1 MEKSLYRNKK
11 RHHVGDFVLLF
22 LTAVLFI
29 AVYTYILQR
38 NYSQNTLDAAVE
50 RDIAC
55 SDAIHKVVSNRFTQE
70 DFLEINTRED
80 MDSSRYKQLQ
90 ESLNELRTL
99 NSTRYLYTAKRGA
112 DGKLIYL
119 VDGLDLGADDFAYP
133 GTYIEEEMIPYIE
146 SALSG
151 ETIYSQE
158 IVGTTWG
165 HIFTACYP
173 VRANGGSG
181 DIIGALCMEI
191 DMESSYRFLEK
202 SNQSS
207 IGVASFAIL
216 VAVLTMIS
224 WYLAYQK
231 QKEKDRIQH
240 EELEKTAEAAEAAN
254 RAKSTFLFNMSH
266 DIRTPMNAIIGYAEL
281 AGKHLSDSDK
291 LNEYIKNI
299 QVCGKKM
306 LSIIDN
312 VLELARIEN
321 NKAVLEESITKADD
335 SLDSC
340 VIMFQNSI
348 KEKHQELIVDKE
360 IQYPYLYMDNVHV
373 SEIILNILSNAI
385 KYTGEGGKI
394 CCSLKQKPYEKEDWC
409 LLEISV
415 ADNGIG
421 ISEDF
426 QQHIF
431 ESFSRERT
439 STASGI
445 EGTGLG
451 MGIVKKLVDLM
462 KGTIEVESKLGEGST
477 FTVRIPCLIAKQEEI
492 SEKRL
497 IKKEDK
503 KSLAGKRI
511 LLAEDNDINAEIAM
525 ELLKEE
531 GLILERAENGVICVE
546 KLEKAPEGYYDLILM
561 DVQMPDMDGYDA
573 TRKIRRLDDPEKA
586 KIPIIAMTANTFA
599 KDRKMALS
607 SGMDDYVSK
616 PVDMNLLV
624 PLLEK
629 YLVKQEN

>member
-158 IVGTTWG
+158 IVDTTWG

-231 QKEKDRIQH
+231 QKEKDRIQQ

-340 VIMFQNSI
+340 VIMFRNSI

-360 IQYPYLYMDNVHV
+360 IQYPYLYMDNAHV
-373 SEIILNILSNAI
+373 SEIILNILSTAI

-394 CCSLKQKPYEKEDWC
+394 CCSLKQKPYEKEGWC

-497 IKKEDK
+497 IKQEDK

-586 KIPIIAMTANTFA
+586 KIPIIAMTANTFS

>member
-1 MEKSLYRNKK
+1 MALIYIVEDDQNIREIESFALKNSGYTIMDFECAKDFYHQLAEK
-11 RHHVGDFVLLF
+11 VPDCILL
-22 LTAVLFI
+22 
-29 AVYTYILQR
+29 
-38 NYSQNTLDAAVE
+38 
-50 RDIAC
+50 DIMLP
-55 SDAIHKVVSNRFTQE
+55 DE
-70 DFLEINTRED
+70 DGLEILKKIRSIPDTRKVPI
-80 MDSSRYKQLQ
+80 MMI
-90 ESLNELRTL
+90 
-99 NSTRYLYTAKRGA
+99 TAKTTEL
-112 DGKLIYL
+112 DK
-119 VDGLDLGADDFAYP
+119 VKGLDLGADDFAYP

-158 IVGTTWG
+158 IVDTTWG

-181 DIIGALCMEI
+181 DFIGALCMEI

-231 QKEKDRIQH
+231 QKEKDRIQQ
-240 EELEKTAEAAEAAN
+240 EKLEKTAEVAEAAN

-360 IQYPYLYMDNVHV
+360 IQYPYLYMDNAHV

-394 CCSLKQKPYEKEDWC
+394 CCSLKQKTYEKEGWC

-497 IKKEDK
+497 IKQEDK

-573 TRKIRRLDDPEKA
+573 TRKIRRLNDPEKA
-586 KIPIIAMTANTFA
+586 KIPIIAMTANAFA

>member
-11 RHHVGDFVLLF
+11 RHHVGNFVLLF

-158 IVGTTWG
+158 IVDTTWG

-231 QKEKDRIQH
+231 QKEKDRIQQ

-497 IKKEDK
+497 IKQEDK
-503 KSLAGKRI
+503 KSLAEKRI

>member
-158 IVGTTWG
+158 IVDTTWG